1 MKARHQSVNIA
12 DAVNNFPAT
21 NQNKHHKAEAKHL
34 VKRQWLRA
42 LARLTPG
49 GYMKTTTLLLC
60 ILLALSLAACG
71 GKKSASRDSDN
82 DNADEAAL
90 DESVKKGVKPE
101 PDKEVAVIEMEDP
114 GYGRIVIELYPN
126 LAPKMVER
134 FKQLVKEGFYTGTTF
149 HRINP
154 ELGIIQ
160 GGDPLSKDNDPLND
174 GTGDSP
180 YPNVPG
186 EMSDIPFDRGIVGAA
201 RKGAHPAFAGQP
213 EMTEKQARD
222 TANCQF
228 YITLK
233 KVPDFDRKYTVFGR
247 VIEGINNA
255 DIISGAPVEG
265 GSERPSPRIVIKSV
279 TLQPHP

>member
-1 MKARHQSVNIA
+1 VNI
-12 DAVNNFPAT
+12 
-21 NQNKHHKAEAKHL
+21 E
-34 VKRQWLRA
+34 RLRA
-42 LARLTPG
+42 LRKLTRG
-49 GYMKTTTLLLC
+49 GSKTLLLC
-60 ILLALSLAACG
+60 VLLALSLSACN
-71 GKKSASRDSDN
+71 KDKTSATRDSDT
-82 DNADEAAL
+82 AEEEEAAL
-90 DESVKKGVKPE
+90 DASVKKGIKPQA
-101 PDKEVAVIEMEDP
+101 DAEVAVIEMEDP
-114 GYGRIVIELYPN
+114 GYGKIVIELYPN

-134 FKQLVKEGFYTGTTF
+134 FKQLIKEGFYNGTTF

-160 GGDPLSKDNDPLND
+160 GGDPLSKDNDPNND

-186 EMSDIPFDRGIVGAA
+186 EMSDIPYERGIVGAA
-201 RKGAHPAFAGQP
+201 RKGARPGFAGQP
-213 EMTEKQARD
+213 GMSEKEARD

-255 DIISGAPVEG
+255 DIIGGAPVEA
-265 GSERPSPRIVIKSV
+265 GSERPAPRIVIKSV